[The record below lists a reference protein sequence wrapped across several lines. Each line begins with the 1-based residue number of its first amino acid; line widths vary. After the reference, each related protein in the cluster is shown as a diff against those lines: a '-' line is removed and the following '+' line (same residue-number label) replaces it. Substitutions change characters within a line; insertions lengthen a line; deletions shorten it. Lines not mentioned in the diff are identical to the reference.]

1 MRTLHEP
8 ILDTIR
14 HWRWFQY
21 VPAQAHAWLAS
32 RASVQTIAQGT
43 LLYSPGDPVKA
54 IYGVID
60 GVFRIY
66 SALPKGED
74 LTLEEVVAGGWF
86 SHMIPDPRA
95 TQITHCVCQQDARV
109 VVIPWS
115 TVCEFGRRWPDFYRG
130 CYEEFLLRAG
140 VIIGR
145 LELLSAHDLKV
156 RLAVYLLRIAK
167 LRGVRAP
174 DGSIW
179 LGSAANQS
187 EVGARVGGARQRVNY
202 ALKEWSR
209 EGWLTLGKDG
219 IRLLDLQAI
228 RAQATR
234 TGFDV
239 DAYLGGWH
247 GGWQGSS

>member
-1 MRTLHEP
+1 MNNQQV
-8 ILDTIR
+8 LDTIR
-14 HWRWFQY
+14 GWRWFHKL
-21 VPAQAHAWLAS
+21 PAEAHDWLAQH
-32 RASVQTIAQGT
+32 ATVQPIAAGAFV
-43 LLYSPGDPVKA
+43 YSPNDPVKA
-54 IYGVID
+54 IYGVIS

-66 SALPKGED
+66 HALPNGED

-86 SHMIPDPRA
+86 AHMIPGDKA
-95 TQITHCVCQQDARV
+95 THLTHCICQKDAQV
-109 VVIPWS
+109 VVVPWRA
-115 TVCEFGRRWPDFYRG
+115 VGEFGQKWPEFYKG
-130 CYEEFLLRAG
+130 CYEEFLLRAQA
-140 VIIGR
+140 ILGR

-167 LRGVRAP
+167 LRGVLEP

-179 LGSAANQS
+179 LGDDTNQA

-202 ALKEWSR
+202 TLKDWSR
-209 EGWLTLGKDG
+209 EGWITLQKDG
-219 IRLLDLQAI
+219 IRLNNPRAIYEQA
-228 RAQATR
+228 RR